1 MQIVYQKITHLRGGG
16 RVTLYANIIP
26 ENNTMGG
33 NSIMQILYQK
43 IIQCEVT
50 LYANIYQKIT
60 QWGVILYANIIPENN
75 TFGRNPV
82 CK

>member
-33 NSIMQILYQK
+33 NS
-43 IIQCEVT
+43 E
-50 LYANIYQKIT
+50 
-60 QWGVILYANIIPENN
+60 
-75 TFGRNPV
+75 
-82 CK
+82 CKYYTRK

>member
-1 MQIVYQKITHLRGGG
+1 
-16 RVTLYANIIP
+16 
-26 ENNTMGG
+26 
-33 NSIMQILYQK
+33 MQILYQK
-43 IIQCEVT
+43 IIQCGVT

-60 QWGVILYANIIPENN
+60 QWGVVLYANIIPENN